1 VNFDAAVL
9 ALVARIPRGRVA
21 TYGQLAALVGK
32 PRSARAVGQ
41 VMSRADGVPWHRVV
55 NSQGGISRRSRM
67 TGMVTQRIRL
77 EQEGVVFRRGR
88 VVLSRFRWNGAPLG
102 AARRRALRAVGA
114 PPLAAA
120 RLSSE
125 SGSHDT
131 GRATAMTAITL
142 DGLSDG
148 RSGSD
153 SCRDLRWSRASG
165 RLGSD

>member
-32 PRSARAVGQ
+32 PRSARAVGR

-77 EQEGVVFRRGR
+77 EQEGVLFRRGR
-88 VVLSRFRWNGAPLG
+88 VVLSRFRWNGG
-102 AARRRALRAVGA
+102 
-114 PPLAAA
+114 
-120 RLSSE
+120 E
-125 SGSHDT
+125 SGSHET
-131 GRATAMTAITL
+131 GR
-142 DGLSDG
+142 DGDDRDDARRPLG
-148 RSGSD
+148 RRFRLGLGVSGPQVVASF
-153 SCRDLRWSRASG
+153 WANGASG
-165 RLGSD
+165 VTMLTVAGDRPAAHTTAELGS

>member
-1 VNFDAAVL
+1 MTFKASVL

-21 TYGQLAALVGK
+21 TYGQLAALAGK

-88 VVLSRFRWNGAPLG
+88 VPLSLFRWHGG
-102 AARRRALRAVGA
+102 AAGRRRVVRDA
-114 PPLAAA
+114 
-120 RLSSE
+120 
-125 SGSHDT
+125 
-131 GRATAMTAITL
+131 
-142 DGLSDG
+142 GL
-148 RSGSD
+148 
-153 SCRDLRWSRASG
+153 RDLRTAGARV
-165 RLGSD
+165 

>member
-1 VNFDAAVL
+1 MTFKASVL

-21 TYGQLAALVGK
+21 TYGQLAALAGK

-88 VVLSRFRWNGAPLG
+88 VVLSRFRWHGGVAGRRLVALEGPGAPRRP
-102 AARRRALRAVGA
+102 ARTAGLERLRV
-114 PPLAAA
+114 
-120 RLSSE
+120 RLSG
-125 SGSHDT
+125 GST
-131 GRATAMTAITL
+131 
-142 DGLSDG
+142 
-148 RSGSD
+148 
-153 SCRDLRWSRASG
+153 
-165 RLGSD
+165 

>member
-1 VNFDAAVL
+1 MTFKASVL

-21 TYGQLAALVGK
+21 TYGQLAALAGK

-88 VVLSRFRWNGAPLG
+88 VVLSRFRWHGG
-102 AARRRALRAVGA
+102 AAGRRRVVRDAGFRDSPTARRA
-114 PPLAAA
+114 
-120 RLSSE
+120 
-125 SGSHDT
+125 
-131 GRATAMTAITL
+131 
-142 DGLSDG
+142 GLIWKSF
-148 RSGSD
+148 
-153 SCRDLRWSRASG
+153 A
-165 RLGSD
+165 